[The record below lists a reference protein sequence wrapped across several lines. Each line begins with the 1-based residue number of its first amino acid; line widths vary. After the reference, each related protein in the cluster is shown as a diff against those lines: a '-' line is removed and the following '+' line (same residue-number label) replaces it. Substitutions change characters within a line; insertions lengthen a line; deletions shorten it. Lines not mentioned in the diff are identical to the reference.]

1 MNSSLRNKLSI
12 GVTLI
17 EAVFLLFLALM
28 VSSIVKD
35 MLNENL
41 SEKAKISA
49 NLFASM
55 TKNAVLTFDIAS
67 LESFVAEIMQ
77 QEGVEY
83 AVIRDAQ
90 GNILASQGALALINH
105 NQPST
110 VTPELNL
117 IDVISTQAKIEIDGQ
132 LFGTVKI
139 GLSNAN
145 IEASVQEIQ
154 TVIAGI
160 ALAEIIFVS
169 IVAFFFSG
177 YLIKQLNTLK
187 DSAENVTDQLKMGEP
202 IAARIDISQTDKE
215 IYTVAESFNS
225 LINALNK
232 QIHRS
237 QTFQTELFDLNASLE
252 EQVINRTAMLEES
265 NQKLKHSNKHLKET
279 QRQLSQAEKM
289 ASVGQLAAGVAHEIN
304 NPIGFVKSNLDTLND
319 YHRTF
324 TKLFSLVDAYITCDD
339 VSQRNILF
347 DQIKQLSESED
358 ILYLIGDSQ
367 DIITESS
374 DGLKRVT
381 DIVAGMKVFSR
392 ANDTSLQPF
401 NINHCL
407 ETTLK
412 MVANQ
417 LKYHCHITKQLAPDL
432 PDIPINVGKMIQVFT
447 NLLIN
452 AGQAIEENGSI
463 LIKTLQ
469 AEDYIEILIQDN
481 GMGVP
486 KENEDQIFNPFFTT
500 KSEGEGT
507 GLGLSIT
514 FNIVK
519 EHGGTIH
526 VETKEGVGTG
536 FYIRLPIKQDETLD
550 VNIEHSVKNITK

>member
-202 IAARIDISQTDKE
+202 IAFSCIKE
-215 IYTVAESFNS
+215 
-225 LINALNK
+225 K
-232 QIHRS
+232 
-237 QTFQTELFDLNASLE
+237 
-252 EQVINRTAMLEES
+252 
-265 NQKLKHSNKHLKET
+265 
-279 QRQLSQAEKM
+279 
-289 ASVGQLAAGVAHEIN
+289 
-304 NPIGFVKSNLDTLND
+304 
-319 YHRTF
+319 
-324 TKLFSLVDAYITCDD
+324 
-339 VSQRNILF
+339 
-347 DQIKQLSESED
+347 
-358 ILYLIGDSQ
+358 
-367 DIITESS
+367 
-374 DGLKRVT
+374 
-381 DIVAGMKVFSR
+381 
-392 ANDTSLQPF
+392 
-401 NINHCL
+401 
-407 ETTLK
+407 
-412 MVANQ
+412 
-417 LKYHCHITKQLAPDL
+417 
-432 PDIPINVGKMIQVFT
+432 
-447 NLLIN
+447 
-452 AGQAIEENGSI
+452 
-463 LIKTLQ
+463 
-469 AEDYIEILIQDN
+469 
-481 GMGVP
+481 
-486 KENEDQIFNPFFTT
+486 
-500 KSEGEGT
+500 
-507 GLGLSIT
+507 
-514 FNIVK
+514 
-519 EHGGTIH
+519 
-526 VETKEGVGTG
+526 
-536 FYIRLPIKQDETLD
+536 
-550 VNIEHSVKNITK
+550 